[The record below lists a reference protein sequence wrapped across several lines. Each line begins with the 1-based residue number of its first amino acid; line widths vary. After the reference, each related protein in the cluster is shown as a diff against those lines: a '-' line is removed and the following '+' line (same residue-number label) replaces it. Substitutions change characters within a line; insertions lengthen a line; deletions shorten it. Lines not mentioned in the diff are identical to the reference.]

1 MIDLT
6 RLNGHAIV
14 VNCDL
19 IKFVEA
25 TPDTTLTLANGE
37 RLIIRETCAQLV
49 ELVVLWRTR
58 ILRSAWPESYGP
70 FASTITQGAICL
82 PTPVIEDE

>member
-6 RLNGHAIV
+6 RLNGHLIV

-25 TPDTTLTLANGE
+25 TPDTTLTLATGE
-37 RLIIRETCAQLV
+37 RLIVRESCGHVVFLIAQWRAS
-49 ELVVLWRTR
+49 VLRT
-58 ILRSAWPESYGP
+58 AWPDAVNALSCAAGSEV
-70 FASTITQGAICL
+70 IRL
-82 PTPVIEDE
+82 PPPAQE

>member
-6 RLNGHAIV
+6 RLNGHTIV

-25 TPDTTLTLANGE
+25 TPDTTLSLCSGEKFIVLEAPEEVVQRVSTFRSGILA
-37 RLIIRETCAQLV
+37 R
-49 ELVVLWRTR
+49 
-58 ILRSAWPESYGP
+58 AWPNP
-70 FASTITQGAICL
+70 ASAVAANSAPAHL
-82 PTPVIEDE
+82 HPASASE

>member
-6 RLNGHAIV
+6 RLNGHRLV

-25 TPDTTLTLANGE
+25 TPDTTLALVTGDKLIVRESPDEVIE
-37 RLIIRETCAQLV
+37 RISAFRGAVFSL
-49 ELVVLWRTR
+49 
-58 ILRSAWPESYGP
+58 AWPAAAAALAAGSAPDSDHYELSS
-70 FASTITQGAICL
+70 AT
-82 PTPVIEDE
+82 E